1 MGNKTSIHITKH
13 PSLWEGLGG
22 LLLFLLLAVSCSESD
37 DEAADEFANWQER
50 NDAYFA
56 TLEDSLFK
64 AMSSSLA
71 TQAFSWKKIKTY
83 TKDETAQSK
92 NTDYIY
98 VKVLASG
105 DQSTASPLYSDSV
118 RVAYRGRLIPSVTYP
133 EGYVFDQSFLG
144 DFDWKTAGMVVL
156 SPNAVVEG
164 FATALMNMHEGDRWI
179 VHVPYQLGYG
189 ATAKT
194 GVPAYSD
201 LTFEIAVKSFWH
213 ADEEEGK

>member
-1 MGNKTSIHITKH
+1 MNLKAIMRKGVIGVSLIHLFTL
-13 PSLWEGLGG
+13 S
-22 LLLFLLLAVSCSESD
+22 LLFASCSEED
-37 DEAADEFANWQER
+37 NTEEEYANWQEKNEGTTDR
-50 NDAYFA
+50 WAVWANNGTCDKY
-56 TLEDSLFK
+56 L
-64 AMSSSLA
+64 
-71 TQAFSWKKIKTY
+71 TY
-83 TKDETAQSK
+83 SK
-92 NTDYIY
+92 NESTPGLKNSDYIY
-98 VKVLASG
+98 VEVKERG
-105 DQSTASPLYSDSV
+105 TGTESPIYTDNV
-118 RVAYRGRLIPSVTYP
+118 RLAYRGRLIPSKSYS

-189 ATAKT
+189 ETAKT

-213 ADEEEGK
+213 LGEEEGK